1 MGVMARV
8 VGCWVVG
15 ISAAHAG
22 WTPETPPESVVA
34 VDPDRLQW
42 EQEQLLY
49 KEAAA
54 LGVTRAVAASGMTQR
69 SQRSLAIAI
78 VREAKKNDLDPL
90 LVVALIRA
98 ESSFNNYAVSGVGA
112 MGLMQLMPPTGE
124 YLLSKRGLKLG
135 RKTNLFDHELNVELG
150 AAYLADLIRRFGTLE
165 HALVAYNA
173 GPGAARK
180 ILAKPEVRRR
190 FLAGYPLKV
199 ASEHKRLR
207 AGLKKA
213 ELAENAA
220 AVDPKRGS

>member
-1 MGVMARV
+1 MGGFGRV
-8 VGCWVVG
+8 VACWLLG
-15 ISAAHAG
+15 TCAAYAG
-22 WTPETPPESVVA
+22 WTPTVDALEP
-34 VDPDRLQW
+34 VDPAKLEW
-42 EQEQLLY
+42 EQERDLY
-49 KEAAA
+49 KEAEA
-54 LGVTRAVAASGMTQR
+54 LGVAKAVAASGMTAR

-124 YLLSKRGLKLG
+124 YLLAKRGLKLG

-150 AAYLADLIRRFGTLE
+150 SAYLADLIRRFGSLE

-180 ILAKPEVRRR
+180 ILSNPVVRKR

-199 ASEHKRLR
+199 STEFKRLR
-207 AGLKKA
+207 ANVPTA
-213 ELAENAA
+213 ELAESQPAS
-220 AVDPKRGS
+220 PPGRGS